1 MSAAARTVQATSTR
15 RFPSPWQSMIRTGMF
30 PRPRHPGRLEEEQLD
45 SVFIAQAAILLA
57 GSFVQGV
64 TGFAFSLLSLPLLSL
79 LMPAQDAVPMLSLF
93 GLALNVLVLLSAPGA
108 ARPLRFLPLYVTGL
122 AFTWPGILLLQL
134 LPDRPVKLALG
145 ILVLAT
151 AVLYMRGRAMRIG
164 QSRLPLAAT
173 GAVSGLLNGLT
184 TFSGPPVVLLLAG
197 TETSKDEFRANLSL
211 YFLVLNVFMVP
222 MLVSRGLLTADLAI
236 HCAKLSPFVVTGAI
250 AGSLA
255 SSRIGQPGF
264 RRTVLILLAACGA
277 LAAITAV
284 V

>member
-1 MSAAARTVQATSTR
+1 
-15 RFPSPWQSMIRTGMF
+15 
-30 PRPRHPGRLEEEQLD
+30 LD
-45 SVFIAQAAILLA
+45 SEFIAQAAILLA

-79 LMPAQDAVPMLSLF
+79 LMPAQYAVPMLSLF
-93 GLALNVLVLLSAPGA
+93 GLALNVLVLLSAPRA
-108 ARPLRFLPLYVTGL
+108 ARPLRFLPLYIAGL

-134 LPDRPVKLALG
+134 VPDRPVKLVVG

-151 AVLYMRGRAMRIG
+151 AVLYMRGRAMRISQG
-164 QSRLPLAAT
+164 RLPLAAT

-197 TETSKDEFRANLSL
+197 TDASKDEFRANLSL

-236 HCAKLSPFVVTGAI
+236 HCAKLSPFVVMGAI
-250 AGSLA
+250 TGSLA

-264 RRTVLILLAACGA
+264 RRAVLILLAACGA
-277 LAAITAV
+277 LAAITATA
-284 V
+284 